1 MNISSFKIMAT
12 HSTTLSRKNRSIITL
27 HPFINAVLGD
37 IWKFTLEKNLKC
49 NHCDYASAHASDL
62 IDIWKLTL
70 GLNPTNATN
79 MNLHLFRK
87 TIWGD
92 IWKFTLEK
100 NLTNANFASNLNFH
114 WRDIWQ
120 LTLAMH
126 HTYYHTISKHGA
138 LHLFKEAK
146 TKSHSG
152 EKSFKCNQ
160 AMLVE
165 SISWGTNLEKRL
177 KSV

>member
-49 NHCDYASAHASDL
+49 KHCDYASAHASDL

-100 NLTNANFASNLNFH
+100 NRANANFASNLNFSLK
-114 WRDIWQ
+114 R
-120 LTLAMH
+120 
-126 HTYYHTISKHGA
+126 
-138 LHLFKEAK
+138 HLR
-146 TKSHSG
+146 THSG
-152 EKSFKCNQ
+152 IASYILSYDFKPWGF
-160 AMLVE
+160 A
-165 SISWGTNLEKRL
+165 SIQRGKNT
-177 KSV
+177 